1 MNVADEELLPVIQ
14 QVIVT
19 DTKENGINVAIT
31 SEQNEETLVFRRF
44 IDNHGS
50 LNEEIVND
58 IVNHKTNFE
67 SSTFQNVDRT
77 IIRFQND
84 ADPDEIQNVQVMS
97 QDPLIGEE

>member
-44 IDNHGS
+44 IDNNGS

-67 SSTFQNVDRT
+67 SSTF
-77 IIRFQND
+77 
-84 ADPDEIQNVQVMS
+84 
-97 QDPLIGEE
+97 